1 MTDKSPKKVL
11 KDLGD
16 GLIMRSAVREDA
28 DALAEFCAQVF
39 MDEPLAESSGTGT
52 EAYWIANWIRD
63 LLGKPHPTLKPD
75 DIIIVEDVEKG
86 CIASTTT
93 YLTQTWSYDGVEF
106 EIGRPEIV
114 GTDRKYRNRGLVRE
128 QFELM
133 HRWAEERG
141 HLIQV
146 VLGIASYYR
155 LFGYEYALPAEGGRY
170 TPVASLPRWGKD
182 EERRFQLR
190 EPVEDDVP
198 FITQI
203 LEASTQRSMV
213 SAVFREDE
221 VKYFTFDRNPRSAVG
236 HKTAILCKSDGEG
249 LDEPVGVLMYALVI
263 EVDEGMVLR
272 LEMSEPR
279 YWREAL
285 PSLLKEFAELA
296 EKAGEG
302 NHDPERE
309 IKSIRQDLQPDHPAY
324 VFDDGALGHP
334 PERQYGWYVRVPDVA
349 AFMQKISP
357 ALEARIGA
365 TLHAG
370 ITGNVEIRVDRDRVT
385 IRFENGR
392 ITSVEHQEAVHR
404 ENASGVWMASAR
416 FPGQTF
422 LPVLFGFRSVAE
434 TIAAHTD
441 ANAGSKSSRHLMET
455 LFPKRSSDL
464 SLTVS

>member
-114 GTDRKYRNRGLVRE
+114 GTDRKYRNLGLVRE

-182 EERRFQLR
+182 EERMFQLR

-213 SAVFREDE
+213 SAVFREEE
-221 VKYFTFDRNPRSAVG
+221 VKYFTFDRNPRSAVC
-236 HKTAILCKSDGEG
+236 HKTAILCKSDG
-249 LDEPVGVLMYALVI
+249 DVRAAVLARSSAIV
-263 EVDEGMVLR
+263 
-272 LEMSEPR
+272 
-279 YWREAL
+279 A
-285 PSLLKEFAELA
+285 
-296 EKAGEG
+296 
-302 NHDPERE
+302 
-309 IKSIRQDLQPDHPAY
+309 Q
-324 VFDDGALGHP
+324 
-334 PERQYGWYVRVPDVA
+334 RV
-349 AFMQKISP
+349 
-357 ALEARIGA
+357 ERIG
-365 TLHAG
+365 
-370 ITGNVEIRVDRDRVT
+370 
-385 IRFENGR
+385 
-392 ITSVEHQEAVHR
+392 
-404 ENASGVWMASAR
+404 
-416 FPGQTF
+416 
-422 LPVLFGFRSVAE
+422 
-434 TIAAHTD
+434 
-441 ANAGSKSSRHLMET
+441 
-455 LFPKRSSDL
+455 
-464 SLTVS
+464 

>member
-1 MTDKSPKKVL
+1 
-11 KDLGD
+11 
-16 GLIMRSAVREDA
+16 MRSAVREDA

-106 EIGRPEIV
+106 EIGRLEI
-114 GTDRKYRNRGLVRE
+114 
-128 QFELM
+128 
-133 HRWAEERG
+133 
-141 HLIQV
+141 V

-213 SAVFREDE
+213 SAVFREEE
-221 VKYFTFDRNPRSAVG
+221 VKYFTFDRNPRSAVC

-249 LDEPVGVLMYALVI
+249 LGEPIGVLMYAMIV
-263 EVDEGMVLR
+263 EVDEGVNLR
-272 LEMSEPR
+272 MEMLEPR

-285 PSLLKEFAELA
+285 PSLLKELSELA
-296 EKAGEG
+296 EKAAEG
-302 NHDPERE
+302 HHDPERE

-370 ITGNVEIRVDRDRVT
+370 ITGNVEIRVDRDR
-385 IRFENGR
+385 ICDQ
-392 ITSVEHQEAVHR
+392 I
-404 ENASGVWMASAR
+404 
-416 FPGQTF
+416 
-422 LPVLFGFRSVAE
+422 
-434 TIAAHTD
+434 
-441 ANAGSKSSRHLMET
+441 
-455 LFPKRSSDL
+455 
-464 SLTVS
+464 